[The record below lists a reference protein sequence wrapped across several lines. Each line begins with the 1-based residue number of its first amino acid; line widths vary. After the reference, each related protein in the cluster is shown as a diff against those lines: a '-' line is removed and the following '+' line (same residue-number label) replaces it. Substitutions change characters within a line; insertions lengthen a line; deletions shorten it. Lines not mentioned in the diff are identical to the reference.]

1 MHRMEGIRN
10 FTEQR
15 FYEEVNYLICANV
28 DMKFSDHVGME
39 ILSSLFG
46 TLHSDFYELSQES
59 FPYER
64 QPQSQAHIPD
74 DEGDFYY
81 TGALFVGSMPEVY
94 KPTKACHEMMVVDQA
109 NHIEAMRNDES
120 HLNKYLLYH
129 KPTKIISPEYMWTE
143 QKSKGIWDE
152 QKPGLPYNIKRIRF
166 KTVNLKLPRNQ
177 DLPKE
182 ASRKDSE
189 RGDGQAVIFLRTLN

>member
-1 MHRMEGIRN
+1 
-10 FTEQR
+10 
-15 FYEEVNYLICANV
+15 
-28 DMKFSDHVGME
+28 
-39 ILSSLFG
+39 
-46 TLHSDFYELSQES
+46 
-59 FPYER
+59 
-64 QPQSQAHIPD
+64 
-74 DEGDFYY
+74 
-81 TGALFVGSMPEVY
+81 MPEVY

-120 HLNKYLLYH
+120 QLNKYLLYH

-189 RGDGQAVIFLRTLN
+189 RGDGQAIIFLRTLN